1 MQINKNYADKIL
13 LWGGE
18 LAKKQRKRRVNEQA
32 QEEMEIRRIRM
43 PRGNQVLGVVETML
57 GADRLRVRCS
67 DELVR
72 ICRIPGRMRKRVW
85 IRTGDL
91 VLVEPWKVQ
100 SDQRGDIIFRYTTT
114 QANWLKRK
122 GYVES
127 ISFE

>member
-1 MQINKNYADKIL
+1 MAKRRK
-13 LWGGE
+13 
-18 LAKKQRKRRVNEQA
+18 AKKRRKGEPT
-32 QEEMEIRRIRM
+32 QEEIEIRRMMM
-43 PRGNQVLGVVETML
+43 PRGNQVMGVVETML

-67 DELVR
+67 DDRVR

-91 VLVEPWKVQ
+91 VLVKPWKVQ
-100 SDQRGDIIFRYTTT
+100 SDERGDIAFRYTTT

>member
-1 MQINKNYADKIL
+1 M
-13 LWGGE
+13 
-18 LAKKQRKRRVNEQA
+18 AKKFKEGKITEEEVELRR
-32 QEEMEIRRIRM
+32 MMM

-67 DELVR
+67 DERVR
-72 ICRIPGRMRKRVW
+72 ICRIPGKLRKRVW

-100 SDQRGDIIFRYTTT
+100 SEERGDIIFRYTAT

>member
-1 MQINKNYADKIL
+1 M
-13 LWGGE
+13 
-18 LAKKQRKRRVNEQA
+18 AKKFKEGKITEEEVELRR
-32 QEEMEIRRIRM
+32 MMM

-67 DELVR
+67 DERVR
-72 ICRIPGRMRKRVW
+72 VCRIPGRLRKRVW

-91 VLVEPWKVQ
+91 VLVEPWTVQ
-100 SDQRGDIIFRYTTT
+100 SEERGDIIFRYTAT